1 MGLMYPI
8 RKHGVAIIRN
18 VCVKK
23 STHMYLNLAK
33 VYLSCILVYLKVYLI
48 LHIDWFSIIYK
59 TYIWTTLL
67 TLVDSK
73 KQILKSRNSKI
84 EYIFLRKI
92 AI

>member
-48 LHIDWFSIIYK
+48 LHID
-59 TYIWTTLL
+59 
-67 TLVDSK
+67 
-73 KQILKSRNSKI
+73 
-84 EYIFLRKI
+84 
-92 AI
+92 